1 MDTSNLVEANAAL
14 ADAYKRF
21 QKAQSEA
28 DEAQA
33 RADALAGEVVERRAT
48 LSRTAKALLDG
59 GGIEEALKQF
69 RWAARVDYEEG
80 HVVLRASLRDR
91 ANADALALF
100 FGDQDLVWDCV
111 YGDWFVR
118 RDPLC
123 LEASTEDLLAKA
135 EALGLD
141 VSLDAL
147 ALDVD
152 EANHIVAEADRWLRK
167 EGP

>member
-1 MDTSNLVEANAAL
+1 MDTSSLAEANAAL

-21 QKAQSEA
+21 QKAQNEA
-28 DEAQA
+28 TEAQA
-33 RADALAGEVVERRAT
+33 RADVLMRDVVERRAT

-59 GGIEEALKQF
+59 GGIEEALKHF
-69 RWAARVDYEEG
+69 RWTARVDYEEG
-80 HVVLRASLRDR
+80 HVVLRASLRNQL
-91 ANADALALF
+91 NADALDLF
-100 FGDQDLVWDCV
+100 FGGTDQRWDCF
-111 YGDWFVR
+111 YGPWYVR
-118 RDPLC
+118 RDPLY